1 MQGRMPPAG
10 QALAL
15 RNLSI
20 GDRVT
25 IPVKGKKVGF
35 VWGDNLYTLDSD
47 PGAAAVHAGLLD
59 VGETKLVEIWVVPS
73 PNSFSEANRNG
84 VRSRKWGKYKAAYII
99 RLADPIQTLKLYT
112 PLRETY

>member
-1 MQGRMPPAG
+1 M
-10 QALAL
+10 
-15 RNLSI
+15 
-20 GDRVT
+20 
-25 IPVKGKKVGF
+25 
-35 VWGDNLYTLDSD
+35 
-47 PGAAAVHAGLLD
+47 HAGLLD